1 MLGKLLKRV
10 AKTLKKA
17 ASVGKKL
24 SQSTGKDVLS
34 RRGPPRRKKNRL
46 FAALPMS
53 YSTLYFRAVTFLL

>member
-34 RRGPPRRKKNRL
+34 RRGPPRRKNRL

-53 YSTLYFRAVTFLL
+53 YSTLSFRAATFLL